1 MRTITHIKFSGA
13 ILAVFTTLFV
23 FTPSYTMGQ
32 EFSLEAS
39 IERGEEI
46 YGSNCA
52 ACHRKN
58 GKGLFG
64 TPPLAE
70 SDYLLADTDRAIRII
85 RNGIEGDIL
94 VNGKTYKNAMLPVEL
109 TNEETADVMN
119 YILNSWGNEGETV
132 TAEQVSEVLV
142 SEN

>member
-1 MRTITHIKFSGA
+1 MRNITPLKLSGA
-13 ILAVFTTLFV
+13 ILAVFTTLLV

-46 YGSNCA
+46 YVSNCA

-94 VNGKTYKNAMLPVEL
+94 VNGKAYKNAMLPVEL
-109 TNEETADVMN
+109 TDEETADVMN
-119 YILNSWGNEGETV
+119 YILNSWGNEGGTV
-132 TAEQVSEVLV
+132 TVERVTEVF
-142 SEN
+142 SPDN